1 MKSETDVVIVG
12 AGPTGLSLACQL
24 IRHGVDFVIVDRNA
38 GPTPYSKA
46 LAVHARTLEIYEQLG
61 LAQTAIERG
70 AVADVARLI
79 EGGEVR
85 AELDFSNLGTGL
97 SPFPFVL
104 TLEQS
109 QNERLLYEY
118 LVQHGHEVRWDTT
131 IEHLVQN
138 DDGVTVVSSGADG
151 EGHEVRAKYAVGCDG
166 AKSKVR
172 NELGLSFEGSTFER
186 IFYVADVVLDWKLPH
201 NGLAVCLA
209 HDAFVLFFPMH
220 GGDQHFRI
228 VGVFPE
234 DAQELE
240 GEALY
245 AEIEKHV
252 LEQCQLPM
260 DITKVNWFSSYKVHT
275 RRVNSFSAGRCFV
288 AGDAAHI
295 HSPAGGQGM
304 NTGIQDSYNLAWKLA
319 AVLKG
324 TAGPGLLDTY
334 NEERLE
340 NAQRLLETTDRL
352 FQLGAGSEWFISLL
366 RTMVFPRVAGF
377 ALSFASV
384 RKFIFP
390 LLSQIGIN
398 YRDCSLSEHEGDR
411 DFKVKAGD
419 RMPYFLIDGESIY
432 DRLREPKFHLLRFSD
447 GTTGGD
453 AIETKANGDW
463 ASTLDHHT
471 VPLYPSVA
479 EHFGTE
485 ASFQVLLRPD
495 NHIALIASGHSE
507 KPVNEYLAKLR
518 GTGQASTAN

>member
-1 MKSETDVVIVG
+1 MKTETDVVIVG
-12 AGPTGLSLACQL
+12 AGPTGLTLACQL
-24 IRHGVDFVIVDRNA
+24 IRHGIDFVILDRNA
-38 GPTPYSKA
+38 SPTPYSKA

-70 AVADVARLI
+70 AVADVVRMI
-79 EGGEVR
+79 EGGQVR
-85 AELDFSNLGTGL
+85 AEVDFSDLGEGL
-97 SPFPFVL
+97 SPYPFVL

-118 LVQHGHEVRWDTT
+118 LRQHGKDVFWNTA

-138 DDGVTVVSSGADG
+138 DDGVTVVGSGADG
-151 EGHEVRAKYAVGCDG
+151 EGHEIRAKYAVGCDG

-172 NELGLSFEGSTFER
+172 NELGLTFEGSTFER
-186 IFYVADVVLDWKLPH
+186 IFYVADVELDWELPH
-201 NGLAVCLA
+201 NGLAVCLS

-220 GGDQHFRI
+220 GSDRHFRI

-234 DAQELE
+234 DAHELE
-240 GEALY
+240 GEVLY

-304 NTGIQDSYNLAWKLA
+304 NTGVQDSYNLAWKLA

-390 LLSQIGIN
+390 LISQIGIN
-398 YRDCSLSEHEGDR
+398 YRECSLSDHRGDK
-411 DFKVKAGD
+411 DFEVKAGD
-419 RMPYFLIDGESIY
+419 RMPYFLIDGKSIY
-432 DRLREPKFHLLRFSD
+432 DRLREPTFHWLRFSD
-447 GTTGGD
+447 GTTEGD
-453 AIETKANGDW
+453 AIGGEATGDRD
-463 ASTLDHHT
+463 ATLDHHS
-471 VPLYPSVA
+471 VPLYPAVA
-479 EHFGTE
+479 KLFGWET
-485 ASFQVLLRPD
+485 SFQLLLRPD
-495 NHIALIASGHSE
+495 NHIALITSGHSE
-507 KPVNEYLAKLR
+507 QPVREYLAKLR
-518 GTGQASTAN
+518 GSGPGSTGN